1 MVVNHD
7 FNIAEDLAVSAVGF
21 LARLGK
27 TIYSLSVEG
36 SMRLGVK
43 HKRHGQQPLDPF

>member
-1 MVVNHD
+1 VVVDHD

-27 TIYSLSVEG
+27 TVYGLSVEG
-36 SMRLGVK
+36 SVRLGVQ
-43 HKRHGQQPLDPF
+43 HKWHGQQPLDPF